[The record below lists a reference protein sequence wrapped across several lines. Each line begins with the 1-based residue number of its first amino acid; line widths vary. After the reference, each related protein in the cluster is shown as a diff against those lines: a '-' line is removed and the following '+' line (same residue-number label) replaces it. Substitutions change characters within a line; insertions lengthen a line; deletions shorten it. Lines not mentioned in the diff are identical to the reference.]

1 MKFRAAAIQQILLGS
16 VAVSGLLLCAS
27 PAMARENVVK
37 YSIPPQSME
46 RALQDFGLQNG
57 MTVMADAAIVR
68 GKRSPGLSGS
78 ADPEAALRTL
88 LRGTNLTFQR
98 NGSVFVIKP
107 VGNVNP
113 AAAQAVQ
120 APNDLEIVVTA
131 QKREEKIIDV
141 PIAMTALSADAMDD
155 RKIEG
160 GSELLRAIPNVNF
173 SKSNFSMY
181 NFAIRGIGTKSISAS
196 SDPAVAVSFNNT
208 PLVRNRLFE
217 SEFFDLERVEV
228 LRGPQG
234 TLYGRNA
241 TAGVV
246 NILPKLPSGEFEG
259 SIKGE
264 IGSYDTRRLNG
275 MVNVPLSD
283 MLGVRLAGS
292 MTQRDGFDYNTETK
306 NRVNGRDLW
315 SARGIVN
322 WEPSDS
328 FRTNIIW
335 QHFEEDDNRSRTGKA
350 LCTRDDGPTQ
360 ISGINVPEN
369 LRGRFS
375 QGCRPASLYDDDA
388 FGAPNASGLAYIVAG
403 TTVATMGSLPGSL
416 VQQYG
421 IKAGDPFRNVKQ
433 SRNLREIATSYDP
446 VFRAKNDVVQFN
458 MDLDVAD
465 GVKLISQTAYA
476 RDRYYSSQD
485 FNRFVSA
492 PVFND
497 SSGLVYS
504 FTGEL
509 LDQTHAAPGGMF
521 NDPQLGRSD
530 RIISIDINRSRN
542 RQWSQELRLQSSLDG
557 PINFNIGANY
567 LNFKSQDDYFVLNNI
582 FTFLAY
588 NVYGKDGA
596 KYPECVPGTKTRDC
610 VYVDPNALDAMNEMG
625 HNYFLSR
632 NIVQT
637 KSWGLFGEA
646 YWNVS
651 DNVKLTA
658 GVRWTHDTKISTPVP
673 SQLLLGGAPA
683 IGSSGGFVNAGYPAD
698 PDIKQT
704 WSKPTGRLVVDWKP
718 NVSFSDQTLVYASAS
733 RGYKGGGSNPPRP
746 GLNPEIVQFQP
757 LPATFEPEYVNAFE
771 VGFKNSFNGG
781 RFTLN
786 ATGFFYDY
794 EGYQISQ
801 IVDRISLNENFDA
814 TSWGLEF
821 ETAWRPS
828 RAFRA
833 DANLGF
839 LKTRLKKGAQSI
851 DVMNR
856 TQGNEDWVLLRPW
869 IQIPSNC
876 IAPRKHV
883 ETILKSPL
891 LSGLGLNALSALCG
905 GSKGT
910 GTFNPDVQGVRMDR
924 FFGFTYNPLTD
935 APNGGRGFYADL
947 EGNELPN
954 APRVTF
960 NLGAQY
966 TAFINNGDWEL
977 NLRGDY
983 YRQSKSFSRVY
994 NTEYDRLK
1002 GWDNVNLSISL
1013 LKPETGLEFQIYVKN
1028 LFDKTPITDT
1038 YTNSDDSGLSTN
1050 IFSLDPR
1057 IIGFNAKTLF

>member
-37 YSIPPQSME
+37 YSIPPQIME

-360 ISGINVPEN
+360 ISGINIPEN

-596 KYPECVPGTKTRDC
+596 KYPECVPGTKNRDC

-625 HNYFLSR
+625 HNLSL
-632 NIVQT
+632 I
-637 KSWGLFGEA
+637 
-646 YWNVS
+646 
-651 DNVKLTA
+651 
-658 GVRWTHDTKISTPVP
+658 HI
-673 SQLLLGGAPA
+673 
-683 IGSSGGFVNAGYPAD
+683 
-698 PDIKQT
+698 
-704 WSKPTGRLVVDWKP
+704 
-718 NVSFSDQTLVYASAS
+718 
-733 RGYKGGGSNPPRP
+733 
-746 GLNPEIVQFQP
+746 
-757 LPATFEPEYVNAFE
+757 
-771 VGFKNSFNGG
+771 
-781 RFTLN
+781 
-786 ATGFFYDY
+786 
-794 EGYQISQ
+794 
-801 IVDRISLNENFDA
+801 
-814 TSWGLEF
+814 
-821 ETAWRPS
+821 
-828 RAFRA
+828 
-833 DANLGF
+833 
-839 LKTRLKKGAQSI
+839 
-851 DVMNR
+851 
-856 TQGNEDWVLLRPW
+856 
-869 IQIPSNC
+869 
-876 IAPRKHV
+876 
-883 ETILKSPL
+883 
-891 LSGLGLNALSALCG
+891 
-905 GSKGT
+905 
-910 GTFNPDVQGVRMDR
+910 
-924 FFGFTYNPLTD
+924 
-935 APNGGRGFYADL
+935 
-947 EGNELPN
+947 
-954 APRVTF
+954 
-960 NLGAQY
+960 
-966 TAFINNGDWEL
+966 
-977 NLRGDY
+977 
-983 YRQSKSFSRVY
+983 
-994 NTEYDRLK
+994 
-1002 GWDNVNLSISL
+1002 
-1013 LKPETGLEFQIYVKN
+1013 
-1028 LFDKTPITDT
+1028 
-1038 YTNSDDSGLSTN
+1038 
-1050 IFSLDPR
+1050 
-1057 IIGFNAKTLF
+1057 